1 MSTDL
6 SDGVFAEVSTG
17 GTEDTFDGGSNFSVS
32 MWVKGKASDQ
42 NQTLISKQDIFSPSD
57 ISSVQLWLDASELS
71 TAGSSWSD
79 KSGNGNDASKVGSP
93 SILEDHQNGQ
103 SVMYYNANGQR
114 HIWTEIDDIRTVFWV
129 ISIDSAYSSSGY
141 RYLLSDTAEHPD
153 FHNND
158 DGKLYGSHT
167 DANVRNGSTWLNGT
181 SVNGTNTNQPTS
193 LAIISLKTTGN
204 VVADSFGYDR
214 GISNRQWIGK
224 LGELI
229 IFDSNLTNSDIQKV
243 ETYLAH
249 KWGLT
254 GSLPSSHPGRTT
266 PLASWSITQGALE
279 SNEITLNFD
288 GAGGKFTQYAPT
300 NDDKWHHIT
309 TTFGGGNKKIYLDGE
324 QVGTA
329 SQTGTVTASNH
340 KLILGQMNSGTN
352 MPKISD
358 VRFYRGVLSAAEV
371 AAIYNN
377 GSGDIGQPKLT
388 ITSPSS
394 FSGSTNKSISYQ
406 ASSETA
412 YGVTGHD
419 STVSYELLNVPS
431 ELSLNMSGNTTGTVT
446 GTASTLGTY
455 NFQVKA
461 SSTSND
467 HNWSA
472 VKDITLNVTDYS
484 DWNYAISFGTDYS
497 GSSAIKDWN
506 MLVRLSEDS
515 TNGPGSAGFRY
526 SQANSNGGDLRFIN
540 KYGEELKYEIANWN
554 TSGESQVWVRVPSLR
569 NDSNITMY
577 WGNSNA
583 GLPSYATDGSTWDD
597 YFGVYHLEQISGSA
611 KDSTSLGN
619 DLSALNTPVREGGG
633 MSGASYKTSSSSGFS
648 SNAISGGDR
657 SAKEGTY
664 SIWAKHTNGYSSTN
678 RQIGL
683 GYKKKNTSTQ
693 GSRKT
698 GWRTSRISG
707 DSDSGISSSY
717 LYTTAVNF
725 GSNQTVNGV
734 AFTGVGNV

>member
-1 MSTDL
+1 MSLDVV
-6 SDGVFAEVSTG
+6 SGVFAEVSTG
-17 GTEDTFDGGSNFSVS
+17 ARKTLRWWLEFFRLHVG
-32 MWVKGKASDQ
+32 KGKASDQ
-42 NQTLISKQDIFSPSD
+42 NQTLISKQDIFPSD
-57 ISSVQLWLDASELS
+57 ISSVHLWLDASELS

-79 KSGNGNDASKVGSP
+79 KSSNENDASKVGSP

-129 ISIDSAYSSSGY
+129 ISIDSAYSSSGH

-167 DANVRNGSTWLNGT
+167 DAHVRNGSTWLNGT
-181 SVNGTNTNQPTS
+181 SVNGTTQIHLILFRSKQPVM
-193 LAIISLKTTGN
+193 G
-204 VVADSFGYDR
+204 ADSFGNDR
-214 GISNRQWIGK
+214 GISKRGLVAWQ
-224 LGELI
+224 LI
-229 IFDSNLTNSDIQKV
+229 ICDSNLTNSDIQKV

-279 SNEITLNFD
+279 SNEITLNLD
-288 GAGGKFTQYAPT
+288 GAGEKFTQYAPT

-431 ELSLNMSGNTTGTVT
+431 ELSLNMSGNRNCNRH
-446 GTASTLGTY
+446 S
-455 NFQVKA
+455 FQCRHLQFSGK
-461 SSTSND
+461 SFF
-467 HNWSA
+467 
-472 VKDITLNVTDYS
+472 DI
-484 DWNYAISFGTDYS
+484 
-497 GSSAIKDWN
+497 K
-506 MLVRLSEDS
+506 
-515 TNGPGSAGFRY
+515 
-526 SQANSNGGDLRFIN
+526 
-540 KYGEELKYEIANWN
+540 
-554 TSGESQVWVRVPSLR
+554 
-569 NDSNITMY
+569 
-577 WGNSNA
+577 
-583 GLPSYATDGSTWDD
+583 
-597 YFGVYHLEQISGSA
+597 
-611 KDSTSLGN
+611 
-619 DLSALNTPVREGGG
+619 
-633 MSGASYKTSSSSGFS
+633 
-648 SNAISGGDR
+648 
-657 SAKEGTY
+657 
-664 SIWAKHTNGYSSTN
+664 
-678 RQIGL
+678 
-683 GYKKKNTSTQ
+683 
-693 GSRKT
+693 
-698 GWRTSRISG
+698 
-707 DSDSGISSSY
+707 
-717 LYTTAVNF
+717 
-725 GSNQTVNGV
+725 
-734 AFTGVGNV
+734 